1 MWMNIGIVVIVLI
14 IALLIAVATRPDT
27 FSIQRSTNISAP
39 PGLVF
44 GYLNDFHRWT
54 EWSPWEK
61 LDPDMKRTHSGAPS
75 GVGATYAWSG
85 NSKAGE
91 GSMTIRDSKPGERV
105 LLDLNFLKPFKS
117 SNVTEFALTPTESG
131 TDVVWTMSGKHNT
144 ATKAFSLIQSM
155 DKIVGKDFEQGL
167 ANLKSVSETEAR
179 RV

>member
-14 IALLIAVATRPDT
+14 IALVIAVATRPDT
-27 FSIQRSTNISAP
+27 FSIKRSTNILAS
-39 PGLVF
+39 PGVVF
-44 GYLNDFHRWT
+44 GFLNDFHRWP

-61 LDPDMKRTHSGAPS
+61 LDPDMRRTHSGAPS

-91 GSMTIRDSKPGERV
+91 GSMTIRESKPGERV

-117 SNVTEFALTPTESG
+117 SNVTEFVLTPMETS
-131 TDVVWTMSGKHNT
+131 TKVDWTMSGKHNT

-167 ANLKSVSETEAR
+167 ANLKSVSENAVR